1 VVDTVEVDFG
11 FIGGGVFEG
20 GRLEVILPVLIAK
33 FKLRELF
40 LLQLFF
46 RGIELVDGLEE
57 GGAVIIAALVDG
69 KQGLFFPTV

>member
-1 VVDTVEVDFG
+1 VVDTVEIDFG

-40 LLQLFF
+40 LL
-46 RGIELVDGLEE
+46 
-57 GGAVIIAALVDG
+57 
-69 KQGLFFPTV
+69 